1 MPINKIDVGVQT
13 SCDDEAAREN
23 LVMCTSCKIR
33 KQLEVREEDGSS
45 DLQLVPVD
53 GTDSAEKSR
62 IQVPKVCQVEILY
75 FSSCLV
81 YMLLINLVLLQAV
94 EKILAGL

>member
-1 MPINKIDVGVQT
+1 MQT
-13 SCDDEAAREN
+13 SCDDEAAVEN

-62 IQVPKVCQVEILY
+62 IQVPKVCQVEILFFFQLLSVY
-75 FSSCLV
+75 VGNNSCSS
-81 YMLLINLVLLQAV
+81 
-94 EKILAGL
+94 AGS